1 MRGLL
6 LGKEIEV
13 FFCNFNGYGI
23 MGIIISALLI
33 SIITYKIFKICKKN
47 NLENYEQFLNEI
59 IKEKN
64 GYSSRANKQKIIK
77 MSIKNI
83 INIFLLISYFIMV
96 AGFGSYFS
104 QEFGISEIYGALIIA
119 VLCYYTFNGNINGVT
134 KINLILVPLLILVIL
149 FFGIK
154 FELGEPVNITR
165 NADISWLSSAV
176 LYASYNSILLIPIL
190 ISLSNK
196 VKNRNK
202 NIVISLIAFVIIVI
216 LSYIIYSILMTYYSE
231 ISIKELPM
239 LYIAGKKGSIYRY
252 LYGIIILISIF
263 TSAVSAGYG
272 FLENIA
278 KPKNYKKI
286 NLIICSLSVAVSKIG
301 FSYMVN
307 LLYPVFGF
315 IGLLQIGIIMMYK
328 NK

>member
-1 MRGLL
+1 MQGLL

-13 FFCNFNGYGI
+13 FFCNFEGYGI
-23 MGIIISALLI
+23 IGIVISALLI
-33 SIITYKIFKICKKN
+33 SIITYKTFKICKIN
-47 NLENYEQFLNEI
+47 NIENYEQFLNEI

-64 GYSSRANKQKIIK
+64 GYSNRVKKQRIIK
-77 MSIKNI
+77 LSIKNI
-83 INIFLLISYFIMV
+83 INIFLLISFFIMV
-96 AGFGSYFS
+96 AGFGSYFN
-104 QEFGISEIYGALIIA
+104 QEFGISETYGALIIA

-134 KINLILVPLLILVIL
+134 KINVILVPLLILVIL

-154 FELGEPVNITR
+154 FDIGEPANITK
-165 NADISWLSSAV
+165 NVDISWLSSAA

-196 VKNRNK
+196 VKNKNK
-202 NIVISLIAFVIIVI
+202 NLIISIISFVIIVI
-216 LSYIIYSILMTYYSE
+216 LSYIIYSILMIYYTE
-231 ISIKELPM
+231 ITIKELPM
-239 LYIAGKKGSIYRY
+239 LYIAGKKGNIYRY

-278 KPKNYKKI
+278 RPKNYKII
-286 NLIICSLSVAVSKIG
+286 NLIICSISVIVSKIG

-315 IGLLQIGIIMMYK
+315 IGLMQIGIIMLYK
-328 NK
+328 NE